1 MVFGGILSLA
11 SWCKRSLEFLAIVTS
26 AFGSWLLMMVVCQN
40 FVVFIVSY
48 YLGLRNAITSYDIF
62 HYIPSNVRKV
72 VLTFYTIND
81 FT

>member
-1 MVFGGILSLA
+1 MVTYDGG
-11 SWCKRSLEFLAIVTS
+11 
-26 AFGSWLLMMVVCQN
+26 LLKFCG
-40 FVVFIVSY
+40 VFVSY

-62 HYIPSNVRKV
+62 HYIPSNIRKV